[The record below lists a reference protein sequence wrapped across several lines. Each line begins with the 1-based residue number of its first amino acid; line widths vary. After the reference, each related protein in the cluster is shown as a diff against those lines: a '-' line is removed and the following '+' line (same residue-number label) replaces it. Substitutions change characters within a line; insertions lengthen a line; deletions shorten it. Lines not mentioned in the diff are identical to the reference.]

1 MKFIPHDYQKF
12 SIQFI
17 IDHPKAGLL
26 LDMGLGKTAST
37 LMALHKLENHY
48 LEIDK
53 VLIIAPKRVAQYTW
67 PNEINKWDEFNKMSY
82 SVVVGTEEQR
92 LNALKK
98 ETMIYLINRENI
110 EWLYR
115 HLAKSKEDRR
125 FDTIIIDESSSFKN
139 PSAKRFKALK
149 KMVIKCPRVLILTGT
164 PTPNGLMDL
173 WSQIYLLD
181 QGQRLGRTL
190 TEYRNRYFNPG
201 RRNGHIIYDWVLKS
215 DAEKD
220 IYRTISDI
228 VVSMKS
234 VDHLKMPERLDNN
247 IELKMSSKVM
257 SVYKEFKKNFIL
269 ELDDDVIT
277 AATAGVLCNKL
288 LQLSNGALYKKD
300 GSYEVIHN
308 YKLEALEEILE
319 NNPEVPI
326 LVFYNYKSDLAR
338 LKEYFQNISL
348 KTLDDP
354 NALDDWN
361 NQKIRL
367 LLANPASMGH
377 GLNMQAGG
385 SIIVWFGLT
394 FNLELYQ
401 QANARLYRQG
411 QKNTVIIHHLI
422 LKNSEDE
429 IVMKRL
435 HEKDCFQNNLIEYV
449 KAEIRRIKE
458 NGKVN

>member
-1 MKFIPHDYQKF
+1 MKFKPHEYQQF
-12 SIQFI
+12 CIQFI
-17 IDHPKAGLL
+17 IDKAKAGLL

-37 LMALHKLENHY
+37 LMALKILESHY

-67 PNEINKWDEFNKMSY
+67 PNEIEKWDEFKKMSY
-82 SVVVGTEEQR
+82 SVIIGTEQQR
-92 LNALKK
+92 LKALEKK
-98 ETMIYLINRENI
+98 AMIYLVNRENI
-110 EWLYR
+110 EWLYTY
-115 HLAKSKEDRR
+115 LSKTKDERR
-125 FDTIIIDESSSFKN
+125 FDTIILDESSSFKN
-139 PSAKRFKALK
+139 PSTKRFKALK
-149 KMVIKCPRVLILTGT
+149 KMAIRCPRLLILTGT
-164 PTPNGLMDL
+164 PAPNGLMDL

-201 RRNGHIIYDWVLKS
+201 RRNGHVIFDWVPKP
-215 DAEKD
+215 DAEED
-220 IYRTISDI
+220 IYRAISDI

-234 VDHLKMPERLDNN
+234 VDHLKMPERIDNN
-247 IELKMSSKVM
+247 IELEMSDKVKRI
-257 SVYKEFKKNFIL
+257 YDDFKKDFIL

-288 LQLSNGALYKKD
+288 LQLSNGALYKSD

-308 YKLEALEEILE
+308 FKLEALEEILE

-338 LKEYFQNISL
+338 LKEYFEHIAP
-348 KTLDDP
+348 KTLDGP

-361 NQKIRL
+361 NKKIRL

-385 SIIVWFGLT
+385 NIIVWFGLT

-411 QKNTVIIHHLI
+411 QKNTVVIHHLI
-422 LKNSEDE
+422 VKDSEDE
-429 IVMKRL
+429 IVMESLQK
-435 HEKDCFQNNLIEYV
+435 KDHIQNSLIDYV
-449 KAEIRRIKE
+449 KAEIRRIKKD
-458 NGKVN
+458 GKVN